1 MRLSFKAIAIRV
13 GGFCPFFREIAPVKR
28 EAKKVRE
35 IAPVKREAKK
45 VREIAPVKR
54 EAKKV
59 REIAPVKREAK
70 TSGFC
75 NHSSYYLEGVLC
87 LYFFIQ

>member
-35 IAPVKREAKK
+35 IAPVKREAN
-45 VREIAPVKR
+45 KR
-54 EAKKV
+54 
-59 REIAPVKREAK
+59 
-70 TSGFC
+70 C
-75 NHSSYYLEGVLC
+75 
-87 LYFFIQ
+87 

>member
-1 MRLSFKAIAIRV
+1 MLLCKYKEELPLTLRLSFKAIAIRV
-13 GGFCPFFREIAPVKR
+13 GGFCPFF
-28 EAKKVRE
+28 
-35 IAPVKREAKK
+35 
-45 VREIAPVKR
+45 REIAPVKR